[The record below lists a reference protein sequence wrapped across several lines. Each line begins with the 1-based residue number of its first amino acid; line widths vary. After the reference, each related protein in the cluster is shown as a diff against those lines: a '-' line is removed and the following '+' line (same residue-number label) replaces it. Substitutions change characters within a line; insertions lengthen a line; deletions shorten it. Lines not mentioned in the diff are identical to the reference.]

1 MSMIQTGM
9 KLEIE
14 VRRNRI
20 SVTQGFAEV
29 WMNGERVVSFGDE
42 IEIIPEG
49 EKFYGPLIGG
59 WASRKTD
66 SGFIIGAMRYAF
78 PEGNLMGTREVGKFL
93 DKLKEQEVS
102 AANIRGKGQETG

>member
-29 WMNGERVVSFGDE
+29 WMNGERVISFGDE
-42 IEIIPEG
+42 IEFIPEG

-59 WASRKTD
+59 WASKNPD
-66 SGFIIGAMRYAF
+66 SRFIVGAMRYAF

-93 DKLKEQEVS
+93 DGMEEREMS
-102 AANIRGKGQETG
+102 AAKIREKGQMTG